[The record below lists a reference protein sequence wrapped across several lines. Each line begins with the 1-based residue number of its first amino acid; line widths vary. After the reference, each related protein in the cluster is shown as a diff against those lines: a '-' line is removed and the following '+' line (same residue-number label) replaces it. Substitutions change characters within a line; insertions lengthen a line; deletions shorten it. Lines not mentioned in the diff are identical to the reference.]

1 LLDQSNWRTEH
12 NNNIILEQSSI
23 QQQQKPTITTI
34 IVYFVPQ
41 PTIIHIIIRKVHAHL
56 AIMQLFFIVLLTS
69 VSARSPSL
77 IPIIER
83 QRPHDY
89 DSTDALKT
97 SLFRCALPIKCP
109 SSTSS
114 NDLNPNGP
122 PSPLQSLPVAAP
134 FTDESSPSDRVS
146 WDSEA
151 HKHMCRRF
159 PPFQAK
165 FHLLLDLKPS
175 QSIHPPITKPTS
187 SAASIFLLSLNKDDV
202 NTSAACGEYEPLI
215 PVCFNGSRQSDPIPA
230 PNLRHSQHSISD
242 LANHSQDTHTY
253 FGPHLL
259 PSTIH
264 QFHGIFTQPF
274 WSRIDIQMIQLSFL
288 VSRFTRFADHLQVSF
303 YFPIPTSQAQA
314 FPAVRDM
321 YSYDN
326 NPFCFLPATIHF
338 NTDPDFSFSALC
350 TIQPYLLYEFLQQ
363 HFRSD
368 IEMNPAFHASHDS
381 TRHQATSKLEKNY
394 GFRSKISLE
403 LSYFA
408 LSRSQHCQ
416 ADDRPRLLQ
425 VFCHQQSPANL
436 PVHCTIH
443 FVFYHAQRSLH
454 SGDKEQMLAGFS
466 DQQCSLY
473 SGVKDQMLV
482 GISDQH
488 FSLALYSEDKDQMLV
503 GISDQHFSAVGDTD
517 QHISYVGVHDQHAHV
532 FSSILSFSPSFP
544 SFHHLQRSFQ
554 ITFPST
560 FQHQSTSS
568 YQSSQHHP
576 NSQVNS
582 IRPIKPASSCRQA
595 HTSKQA
601 HNFFHSLPVWGDCK
615 MPLIRTQSAHDLIK
629 YIIFSP
635 FSLVSSPSAIM
646 AGMNSFGSVLQ

>member
-1 LLDQSNWRTEH
+1 MTYSSLLT
-12 NNNIILEQSSI
+12 
-23 QQQQKPTITTI
+23 
-34 IVYFVPQ
+34 
-41 PTIIHIIIRKVHAHL
+41 IRKIHAHL

-69 VSARSPSL
+69 VSARSPPS

-97 SLFRCALPIKCP
+97 SIFRCALPIKCP

-114 NDLNPNGP
+114 NDPNPNGP

-134 FTDESSPSDRVS
+134 FTDDSSPSDRVS

-151 HKHMCRRF
+151 YKHMCRRF

-165 FHLLLDLKPS
+165 FHLILKPS

-202 NTSAACGEYEPLI
+202 NTSAAYCGEYEPLI
-215 PVCFNGSRQSDPIPA
+215 PVRFNGSRQSDPIPA

-242 LANHSQDTHTY
+242 LANHSQDTHAY
-253 FGPHLL
+253 FRPHLL

-274 WSRIDIQMIQLSFL
+274 CSRIDIRMIQLSFL
-288 VSRFTRFADHLQVSF
+288 VSRFTRFTDRFDVSF
-303 YFPIPTSQAQA
+303 ALYFQNSTNQAK
-314 FPAVRDM
+314 FIRDI
-321 YSYDN
+321 YSYDR

-350 TIQPYLLYEFLQQ
+350 TIQPYLLCEFLQQ

-368 IEMNPAFHASHDS
+368 IKMSPAFHASHDS
-381 TRHQATSKLEKNY
+381 TRHQATSKLEQNS

-408 LSRSQHCQ
+408 LSRSQHYQ

-425 VFCHQQSPANL
+425 AFCHQQSPTNL
-436 PVHCTIH
+436 PVHCTIY

-454 SGDKEQMLAGFS
+454 SGDKDQMLVGIS

-473 SGVKDQMLV
+473 SG
-482 GISDQH
+482 
-488 FSLALYSEDKDQMLV
+488 DKDQMLV
-503 GISDQHFSAVGDTD
+503 GISDQHVSLYSGNKDQMLVGISDQHVSAVGDTD
-517 QHISYVGVHDQHAHV
+517 QHISSVGVQDQHAHV
-532 FSSILSFSPSFP
+532 FSSILWSFQPSSNWSLPSVHHLQSSFSPASSKFLQSVIFKVP
-544 SFHHLQRSFQ
+544 SIREAIYIFRKAIH
-554 ITFPST
+554 I

-568 YQSSQHHP
+568 YQSSQQHP
-576 NSQVNS
+576 TNRVNS
-582 IRPIKPASSCRQA
+582 IRPINPTNQVINIRPIKSTSSC
-595 HTSKQA
+595 KQA
-601 HNFFHSLPVWGDCK
+601 HNSFHSLPVWGDCK
-615 MPLIRTQSAHDLIK
+615 MPHIRTQSAHDLVK
-629 YIIFSP
+629 YIRFSP
-635 FSLVSSPSAIM
+635 FRLV
-646 AGMNSFGSVLQ
+646 